1 MLYEVKIYDSGG
13 NLLNVV
19 SPQEL
24 DKESI
29 DKLRSML
36 TKRDREHIM
45 SLESNEQVISVSNYS
60 MA

>member
-1 MLYEVKIYDSGG
+1 MLYEVKIYDGGG

-24 DKESI
+24 DKEAT
-29 DKLRSML
+29 DKFRSVL

-45 SLESNEQVISVSNYS
+45 SLENDEQMISVSSYA